1 MTKKQE
7 IQLFNDRRIRTVW
20 DDKEEKWYF
29 SVVDVIGAL
38 TDSVDPRNYWKVLK
52 NRLLKE
58 GNQTVTNCNQLKLLA
73 ADGRMRLTDIA
84 DQEQL
89 FRLIQSIPSPETEHI
104 KSWIEGLNRP
114 EQQGK
119 SLSIMTQDVQDKVVS
134 IRGYHIITDA
144 DVAELYGVDTKR
156 VNEAVKNNPDKF
168 PEDYMFVLTTDELS
182 DLRSKISTTKISAK
196 SRVAPKV
203 FTEKG
208 LYMLATIL
216 KSKRAQDVTFAI
228 IETFAKVRY
237 LKREIVELHKETDI
251 EKQTTKMQKF
261 GEVISDIV
269 MPDLE
274 TSETESTLE
283 LNFFIGK
290 IKHTVKRVKKNK

>member
-7 IQLFNDRRIRTVW
+7 IQLFNDRQIRTVW

-38 TDSVDPRNYWKVLK
+38 TDSADPRNYWKVLK

-89 FRLIQSIPSPETEHI
+89 CRLIQSIPSPETEHI

-119 SLSIMTQDVQDKVVS
+119 SLSIMTQDIQDKVVS

>member
-1 MTKKQE
+1 MG
-7 IQLFNDRRIRTVW
+7 NDSNTLIEHT
-20 DDKEEKWYF
+20 
-29 SVVDVIGAL
+29 
-38 TDSVDPRNYWKVLK
+38 
-52 NRLLKE
+52 NRFLPTL
-58 GNQTVTNCNQLKLLA
+58 
-73 ADGRMRLTDIA
+73 
-84 DQEQL
+84 
-89 FRLIQSIPSPETEHI
+89 QSE
-104 KSWIEGLNRP
+104 
-114 EQQGK
+114 
-119 SLSIMTQDVQDKVVS
+119 VQNKIVN
-134 IRGYHIITDA
+134 IRGVNVIADA
-144 DVAELYGVDTKR
+144 DVADLYGVETKR
-156 VNEAVKNNPDKF
+156 VNEAVRNNPEKF